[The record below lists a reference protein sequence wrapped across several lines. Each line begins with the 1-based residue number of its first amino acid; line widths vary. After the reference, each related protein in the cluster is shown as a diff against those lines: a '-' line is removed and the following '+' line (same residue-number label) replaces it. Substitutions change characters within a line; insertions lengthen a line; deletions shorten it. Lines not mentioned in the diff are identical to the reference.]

1 MMAVLMSF
9 YHPPEP
15 DSGTST
21 GTSTVSSTEMLLAE
35 TLGTGPSPW
44 RRVETTLMT
53 TAATMRYAY
62 DASFAPLGLNLTQA
76 SMLAY
81 IVEFGPSTQTKIA
94 NHLGHGRAATGS
106 AIDQLEQSALVE
118 RLADPTDRRVKLV
131 QVTNTGLEMAEKVRE
146 LDLYLSKELRS
157 DISRSE
163 RRALASVLTRLQSN
177 LLSLVENTPSK
188 PDMVLNVT
196 KQ

>member
-1 MMAVLMSF
+1 MVTMLMSF
-9 YHPPEP
+9 YDSPTP
-15 DSGTST
+15 DAAIST
-21 GTSTVSSTEMLLAE
+21 VTSTVSPTEMLLAE

-81 IVEFGPSTQTKIA
+81 IVEFGPSTQTGIA

-106 AIDQLEQSALVE
+106 AINQLEHRGLVE

-131 QVTNTGLEMAEKVRE
+131 QVTPSGLEMTEKVRE
-146 LDLYLSKELRS
+146 LDLYLSKELRAG
-157 DISRSE
+157 ISRSE
-163 RRALASVLTRLQSN
+163 RRSLASILNRLQLN
-177 LLSLVENTPSK
+177 LLRLVEDTPADSNQAL
-188 PDMVLNVT
+188 DLT
-196 KQ
+196 TQ